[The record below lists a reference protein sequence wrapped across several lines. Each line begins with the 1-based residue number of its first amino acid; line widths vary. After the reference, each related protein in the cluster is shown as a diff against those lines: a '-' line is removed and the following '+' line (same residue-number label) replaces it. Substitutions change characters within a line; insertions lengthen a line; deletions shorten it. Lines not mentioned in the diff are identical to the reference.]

1 MRVFID
7 TNILISCIIWPDRK
21 PAQAFFKAAYGDGN
35 KAIVCEYSIDE
46 LHRVFRKKFSGLMH
60 DMISF
65 LAIHMPALEVVPVT
79 SEPCESEQLI
89 RDENDRPILR
99 AAINARADILLTGDK
114 DFLDSGIPHPR
125 IMNASEFLEL
135 D

>member
-1 MRVFID
+1 MKVFTD

-35 KAIVCEYSIDE
+35 KALICEYSIDE

-60 DMISF
+60 YMTAF
-65 LAIHMPALEVVPVT
+65 LAIHMPALEVMPCT
-79 SEPCESEQLI
+79 SEACEEEQLI

-99 AAINARADILLTGDK
+99 AAINARADIFLTGDK
-114 DFLDSGIPHPR
+114 DFLDSGITNPR
-125 IMNASEFLEL
+125 IMSASEFLEL